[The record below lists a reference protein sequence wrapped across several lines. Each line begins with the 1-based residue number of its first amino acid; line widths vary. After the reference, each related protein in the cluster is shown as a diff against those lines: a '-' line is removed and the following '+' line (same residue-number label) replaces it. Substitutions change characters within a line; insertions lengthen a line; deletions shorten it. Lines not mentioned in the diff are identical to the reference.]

1 MSATLDPRE
10 VEAITSPDNNTQPPA
25 EPPPDVTTDL
35 LARPHEPGARPAP
48 LSRLLY
54 P

>member
-1 MSATLDPRE
+1 MSTTLDPRK
-10 VEAITSPDNNTQPPA
+10 VEATTSPDRGTQLPA
-25 EPPPDVTTDL
+25 EPP
-35 LARPHEPGARPAP
+35 ARPHETGARPTP

>member
-1 MSATLDPRE
+1 MSTDHAVP
-10 VEAITSPDNNTQPPA
+10 VETPDDDAQPPA
-25 EPPPDVTTDL
+25 GPAAPAPQPVD
-35 LARPHEPGARPAP
+35 RPHEPGARPAP

>member
-1 MSATLDPRE
+1 MSTNLDPRDA
-10 VEAITSPDNNTQPPA
+10 EAPAPDTEPSA
-25 EPPPDVTTDL
+25 TDEPPP
-35 LARPHEPGARPAP
+35 AARPERPHEPGARHAP

>member
-1 MSATLDPRE
+1 MSTDSTPRE
-10 VEAITSPDNNTQPPA
+10 VEAPSPDTDTVHPGELPDPP
-25 EPPPDVTTDL
+25 E
-35 LARPHEPGARPAP
+35 RPHEPGARPAP

>member
-1 MSATLDPRE
+1 MSAVDPRE
-10 VEAITSPDNNTQPPA
+10 VEAITSPDGDTQPSAGASPDDA
-25 EPPPDVTTDL
+25 PTPP
-35 LARPHEPGARPAP
+35 ARPHEPGARPMP

>member
-1 MSATLDPRE
+1 MSTTLDPRE
-10 VEAITSPDNNTQPPA
+10 VEATTSPDSDTQHPAGPDTPP
-25 EPPPDVTTDL
+25 
-35 LARPHEPGARPAP
+35 ARPHEPGARPAP